1 MSSGSAPNL
10 DQSSSQQGYSAVFL
24 SPLSRR
30 TVLSI
35 NGDRDANS
43 SPPEPPVRD
52 SSSLKYIK
60 YGPGHEKFPS
70 WPVPAASETSSR
82 PTTGGYSTRS
92 KSWTDNTS
100 YPKEKVVTY
109 TRPYMKRQ
117 HSQYTQQKL
126 KTVMERCEKIPAE
139 TFEAHHNENIPN
151 HLYIPN
157 VEHDAQLTGSIDYN
171 LPSPPERDYSKR
183 SPTHKEME
191 DYTNAYHENL
201 RFRFEHST
209 NRLTEKGLEEL
220 MEYNKTQE
228 ESAYSSMYDNNED
241 GMITHIHHQKQVSYA
256 QSEGYHSYVSSTDST
271 STPFLDRLRRD
282 SHALVSQQPSSAT
295 WGEESSSRREGR
307 DSVVTT
313 SSGSAS
319 SSDTLKWHGSMSDVS
334 VANSSC
340 TYLADQSNA
349 SSQQL
354 IVHSARVQT
363 PQRHRSES
371 VLYMSGF
378 VHNPHEDK
386 KAKHRKEGPRSSVNK
401 LKLFPVETSLDQ
413 DTVGEHESNI
423 SNNRINNSSKNR
435 LSLSLQSPISVASRT
450 IEFEKQK
457 YSYLDPHKKHR
468 VPDPTLKAIQKKA
481 LLSFYERHQQNG
493 DYSKVQYGSE
503 PQLPSQQTSSKG
515 APLKIKVAHSLR
527 RASSINSYSARNSRR
542 NSLVSSADLHTA
554 EYKEN
559 GRSSLGYQHSSNSC
573 SSLKSADLLGPVI
586 IGSSISIDDYA
597 SRKPPDRPPKNP
609 NLRTVFPDLFN
620 DQRVPSPDL
629 PPPSPPAVLED
640 EVFDNDDPLPPP
652 PPECGSGFQGDI
664 PESNQKDS
672 IISTR
677 KQIPEPQV
685 QKSSNS
691 FNNVILNQNI
701 GIPERSIPYSLI
713 KTKPSEHIIQ
723 QVRIKPNPLLLQ
735 EMQRKKS
742 QSLGIPREYSGFS
755 SNMGMKVLSSKT
767 SKDDSPPPLQP
778 RQLRIYRSMR
788 GEMTHEHRTR
798 LSPPKEVVGEGR
810 LPLQNRSKGSYL
822 TTRTEKDGIS
832 SDTGTYK
839 RALSPSDHF
848 DPSQVFNDGGNAKS
862 RELIWPQRRQ
872 SKDELKTN
880 NNAVLSNSSKR
891 TSPKDLVNCNNSN
904 CDSDVVNNWVLRPTV
919 LPDVLPANAK
929 MKPRS
934 SLSPHELPVKLKFS
948 SFEENKLNSK
958 IKSPPP
964 PLKIN
969 PSQSSLKSAIQRSS
983 PVRTM
988 DLSLTTSLQS
998 SVSTTSSLASLRNT
1012 STISESQNRSFN
1024 GQQCRSVN
1032 SVTSMKS
1039 PIMETNPSPIKE
1051 STHKFTSTLCSSP
1064 LTKSYLSSP
1073 VNQISTPV
1081 PLESDNDISGS
1092 ISPSGS
1098 KMAVNGSSDI
1108 EGLLVQ
1114 KTEVVLRINSA
1125 TNDASSQTEKDELP
1139 TAPSPPRKDVDE
1151 EVDYEKLSQDF
1162 VSQLPTTSI
1171 LKTLLVPK
1179 PDHKKPREYVQD
1191 LFKVDA
1197 SLRSRAIFSTA
1208 DNASKKDDGGSPA
1221 TGPSADVTVL
1231 DKKLSLPSSTSAHD
1245 AASSLPCSSMYF
1257 TTSEPK
1263 AKFLTMF
1270 CQDMNQTNGV
1280 KDTKD
1285 LHRQKEEL
1293 VNRLS
1298 RKLDVLRGEALIVSE
1313 ECKVNEELG
1322 VTVGNSINQVASP
1335 QEVYKFRLHVEE
1347 VGKITSLLL
1356 GLSGRLARAE
1366 NALMNIE
1373 DDHPEKSILE
1383 SKWNKLQDQLEEA
1396 KNLKESIDK
1405 RSVNVSNILYKY
1417 LSTEEYADYDH
1428 FINMKAKL
1436 IMDSKEIQDKIKLG
1450 EEQLAALRDT
1460 LIVTD

>member
-664 PESNQKDS
+664 PE
-672 IISTR
+672 R
-677 KQIPEPQV
+677 
-685 QKSSNS
+685 
-691 FNNVILNQNI
+691 
-701 GIPERSIPYSLI
+701 
-713 KTKPSEHIIQ
+713 
-723 QVRIKPNPLLLQ
+723 
-735 EMQRKKS
+735 
-742 QSLGIPREYSGFS
+742 
-755 SNMGMKVLSSKT
+755 
-767 SKDDSPPPLQP
+767 
-778 RQLRIYRSMR
+778 
-788 GEMTHEHRTR
+788 
-798 LSPPKEVVGEGR
+798 
-810 LPLQNRSKGSYL
+810 NRSKGSYL